1 MLYLTTKL
9 KRKQQD
15 YYYKYMPLKE
25 NKIKYILYARKSTES
40 EDRQILSIES
50 QINEVAELAQKEKL
64 NIIQTI
70 TESKSAKEPGRK
82 KFNEMINLINSG
94 KASGIICWKLD
105 RLARNPIDGGR
116 INWMLQQGIIQ
127 HIKTFGRD
135 WYPTDN
141 VLMMSV
147 EFGMANQFI
156 LDLSSNTKRGLK
168 TKVKQGWL
176 PQLAPPGYL
185 NNPLKKK
192 KDIIN
197 DPNTFDLIK
206 KTFSLMLT
214 GNYTISEILKKTD
227 SWGYKNKAGKKMSKT
242 TLYSVFTRS
251 FYYGKFEYPAGSD
264 NWYQGKHEPMINVTE
279 YDRIQELLGRKG
291 RPRPQ
296 KHSFPFRGLIRC
308 GSCGATI
315 TPENKTKHQ
324 KNGNIHHYTYYHC
337 TRHIDPCCIEKSI
350 RGKELN
356 EQILRILKRI
366 EIPIEFHQWAIKRLK
381 KENEIESKDRN
392 LILKTQQNSYE
403 ACIKKIDRL
412 IDMRANNEINEEEF
426 KRKKAKI
433 NKEKFHLEELLQD
446 TEKRVDDWLDN
457 AEKVFNFAEKARER
471 FENGSSEAKERILS
485 SLGSN
490 LLLKDGKLA
499 LDVKKPLISIK
510 EVSLGVNVK
519 KDTFEPLEMCS
530 VERKNR
536 DLVPVCPTWLR
547 RWDSNPRQAD

>member
-1 MLYLTTKL
+1 M
-9 KRKQQD
+9 Q
-15 YYYKYMPLKE
+15 LKE
-25 NKIKYILYARKSTES
+25 HKIEHILYARKSSES
-40 EDRQILSIES
+40 DDRQALSIES
-50 QINEVAELAQKEKL
+50 QKKELKGVIDRESL
-64 NIIQTI
+64 NIV
-70 TESKSAKEPGRK
+70 EVLEEAHSAKSPGRPI
-82 KFNEMINLINSG
+82 FNEMMKEIEQG
-94 KASGIICWKLD
+94 KANGIILWSIN
-105 RLARNPIDGGR
+105 RISRNSVDTGR
-116 INWMLQQGIIQ
+116 IIYLFDLGKLIEIRTPSQSFRNTPNDKFLLSLFCGQA
-127 HIKTFGRD
+127 KLEN
-135 WYPTDN
+135 DN
-141 VLMMSV
+141 KSEDV
-147 EFGMANQFI
+147 
-156 LDLSSNTKRGLK
+156 KRGLR
-168 TKVKQGWL
+168 TKVEQGWF
-176 PQLAPPGYL
+176 PHLAPPGYL
-185 NNPLKKK
+185 NNSSKDKGS
-192 KDIIN
+192 KDIIK
-197 DPNTFDLIK
+197 DPKRFDLIK
-206 KTFSLMLT
+206 KTFRLMLS
-214 GNYTISEILKKTD
+214 GNYTILEILEKMNN
-227 SWGYKNKAGKKMSKT
+227 WGYKNKAGKKMSKT

-251 FYYGKFEYPAGSD
+251 FYYGKFEYPVGSD
-264 NWYQGKHEPMINVTE
+264 NWYQGKHEPMINITE

-433 NKEKFHLEELLQD
+433 NKEKAHLEELLQD
-446 TEKRVDDWLDN
+446 TKKRVDDWLDN

-471 FENGSSEAKERILS
+471 FENGSPEAKERILS